1 MVEILTVPSPDLVS
15 TLIPVRNRPALL
27 AEAVESVLAQDHPS
41 TEIIIVDDGSSDDTA
56 ELAQDLVNRH
66 MGSIQLIRHQRP
78 GGPGFARQQ
87 ALRLARGAF
96 IQYLDSDDL
105 LLPGKFSAQVAALG
119 RHPEADICFGRS
131 LQENH
136 RMQPPSCSG
145 PIRGTGQAR
154 TALFPLLL
162 RERWWTTSTPL
173 YRRSLVERIGPW
185 LPLINE
191 EDWEYDARAGAL
203 GARLV
208 WIDQEVSLRRIGID
222 ADHLSDAGD
231 RDPRKLRDRC
241 QARLAIHASALQAGV
256 AADAPEMEHF
266 ISSVFLLCRQCGVAG
281 LEEEAR
287 LLFDLVDRGA
297 SPALRRRSPI
307 RAYAVLASRL
317 GWARTARLGTA
328 LYSLLH
334 PFGGGEPRSL

>member
-1 MVEILTVPSPDLVS
+1 MESLTFTSAELVS
-15 TLIPVRNRPALL
+15 TLIPVRNRACLL
-27 AEAVESVLAQDHPS
+27 AEAVASVQAQDHPS

-56 ELAQDLVNRH
+56 AVAQALLNRH
-66 MGSIQLIRHQRP
+66 PGNVQLVRHQQP

-105 LLPGKFSAQVAALG
+105 LLPGKFSAQVEAFR

-131 LQENH
+131 FQENH
-136 RMQPPSCSG
+136 RTQPPCRTG
-145 PIRGTGQAR
+145 PIRGTGEAH

-208 WIDQEVSLRRIGID
+208 WIDQDVSVRRIGID

-231 RDPRKLRDRC
+231 RDPRKLRDRS
-241 QARLAIHASALQAGV
+241 QARLAIHSSALKAGV
-256 AADAPEMEHF
+256 AVDAPEMEHF
-266 ISSVFLLCRQCGVAG
+266 ISSVFLLCRQCGLAG

-287 LLFDLVDRGA
+287 VLFDLVDRGA
-297 SPALRRRSPI
+297 SHALRLRSPI
-307 RAYAVLASRL
+307 RTYAFLARRL
-317 GWARTARLGTA
+317 GWSRTARLGTR

-334 PFGGGEPRSL
+334 PFAGGQPRPE